1 MFKKSALFYA
11 AAILAMFVSPPVL
24 ANGEA
29 SAQAVKETLKMPKP
43 DKSGYAHVNGI
54 KLYYAVYGQ
63 GKPLVLLHGGLGHSE
78 MMAPVI
84 ARLAKGRQVIVADL
98 QGHGR
103 TADVERPIRYE
114 TMGDDIAALIR
125 HLGIEKADLVGY
137 SMGGGVAL
145 RTAIQHPDLVDRLV
159 IVSAVFRRDGWFADI
174 RAQQEGLNGSAADAM
189 KPTPMYQS
197 YVAVAPRPDDFP
209 RLLDKMGALM
219 KRDYDWSNEVRG
231 IEAPTML
238 VFADHD
244 MMPTAHMAAFFN
256 LLGGGEKDAG
266 WMGENMTPH
275 RLAILPGRTHYD
287 IFLSSRL
294 PDTVLPFLDG
304 EEAASRWGET
314 SASQ

>member
-1 MFKKSALFYA
+1 MTGKSLLITA
-11 AAILAMFVSPPVL
+11 AAILAAISAPAASRSAL
-24 ANGEA
+24 AAAGAE
-29 SAQAVKETLKMPKP
+29 KETLATPKP
-43 DKSGYAHVNGI
+43 GKSGYADVNGI

-63 GKPLVLLHGGLGHSE
+63 GDPLVLLHGGLGHSE

-189 KPTPMYQS
+189 KQTPMYQS

-209 RLLDKMGALM
+209 RLLDKMGGLM
-219 KRDYDWSNEVRG
+219 KRDYDWSSDVRS

-244 MMPTAHMAAFFN
+244 MMPTTHMAAFFG

-304 EEAASRWGET
+304 EEEAARWGEAT
-314 SASQ
+314 VNQ